1 MITHHVNEPFNRR
14 KEKKKISQRVI
25 RPSIQLSTYDYSSM
39 QAKFLKSRK
48 QSQQP
53 RKSAIFR
60 KNRKQ
65 EMRIVILN
73 RGHVTHPSM
82 FYFPSFF
89 PFLFFFI
96 YFFFIFMHQRSNR
109 RKEKKKLIL
118 VIAIQISFERTTLLS
133 LHFHPVFLFSFF
145 SRNLCSRSF
154 LYNSVA
160 FSFLLPLTIRGSP

>member
-1 MITHHVNEPFNRR
+1 
-14 KEKKKISQRVI
+14 
-25 RPSIQLSTYDYSSM
+25 
-39 QAKFLKSRK
+39 
-48 QSQQP
+48 
-53 RKSAIFR
+53 
-60 KNRKQ
+60 
-65 EMRIVILN
+65 MRIVILN

-96 YFFFIFMHQRSNR
+96 YIFFFIFMHQRSNR

-160 FSFLLPLTIRGSP
+160 FSFLLPLTIRGSPWSRSYLFPSRKNSTLSFSFTFLFSHPFPSGSLLSRFH

>member
-1 MITHHVNEPFNRR
+1 
-14 KEKKKISQRVI
+14 
-25 RPSIQLSTYDYSSM
+25 
-39 QAKFLKSRK
+39 
-48 QSQQP
+48 
-53 RKSAIFR
+53 
-60 KNRKQ
+60 
-65 EMRIVILN
+65 
-73 RGHVTHPSM
+73 M

-145 SRNLCSRSF
+145 SRKLCSRSF

-160 FSFLLPLTIRGSP
+160 FSFLLPLTIRGSPWSRSYLFPSRKNSTLSRLLSFSLTPSPRVPYFLVFINAWPRLNFPTFSRVLTNFSPCCSSPFVVFY